1 MRCYAHRVYFRAMK
15 GKDIKRIREKLDLSQ
30 SEFAELVGV
39 NLRTLQNWEID
50 RNGPTAAA
58 VALLKAADAG
68 LLTRRTRKRKIL
80 NDRHR

>member
-1 MRCYAHRVYFRAMK
+1 MK